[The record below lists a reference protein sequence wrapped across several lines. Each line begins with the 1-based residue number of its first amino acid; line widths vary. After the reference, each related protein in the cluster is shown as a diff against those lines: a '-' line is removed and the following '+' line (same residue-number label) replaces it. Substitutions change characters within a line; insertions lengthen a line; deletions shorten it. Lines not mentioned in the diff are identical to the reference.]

1 MLKVGLTALPP
12 TTATGSAP
20 AAEPAAENHNFT
32 FTASPPSAA
41 QGDRDLFKQQLS
53 AVIADNRHRA
63 EAAKANPVAA
73 AGRANGATPAPVDE
87 DVKPLAGGFSAA
99 DKGKGKEVASNGVG
113 TAGGAMS
120 STFALRRGLL
130 ESDPELNMLHRELVR
145 SKVITEAEFWEGRE
159 QLVEAAAAEMAQKK
173 GRSGEMVDPRP
184 ELGDGGE
191 VTVKITPQLIKEIFE
206 EYPAVLR
213 AYNENVPEPV
223 SVIPFSSI
231 PWAPHG

>member
-1 MLKVGLTALPP
+1 MLKVGLTPLPP

-20 AAEPAAENHNFT
+20 PTEPTPENHNFT
-32 FTASPPSAA
+32 FTATPPSAA
-41 QGDRDLFKQQLS
+41 TGDRDLFKQQLS
-53 AVIADNRHRA
+53 AVIADNRQRA
-63 EAAKANPVAA
+63 EHANADSHPVAA
-73 AGRANGATPAPVDE
+73 PNRSNGGSAPGGD
-87 DVKPLAGGFSAA
+87 DLKPLAGGFSAL
-99 DKGKGKEVASNGVG
+99 DKGKGKELTPAPVA

-145 SKVITEAEFWEGRE
+145 SRVITEAEFWEGRE
-159 QLVEAAAAEMAQKK
+159 QLVEAAAAELAQRK

-223 SVIPFSSI
+223 SIRPS
-231 PWAPHG
+231 GMRRLEG